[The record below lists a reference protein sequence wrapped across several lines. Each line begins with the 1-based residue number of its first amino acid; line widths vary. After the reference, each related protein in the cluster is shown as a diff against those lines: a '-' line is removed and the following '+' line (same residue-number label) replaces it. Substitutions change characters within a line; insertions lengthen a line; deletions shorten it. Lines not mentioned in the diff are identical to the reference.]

1 MANHIRK
8 TSSGWVADFRVGE
21 KRRQLR
27 AKTKA
32 EAQERMAKELA
43 AVKEDAGPREGFTL
57 EQARRLSLEVR
68 WAGKACETTAAGY
81 SADVVSYFGA
91 DEPLAG
97 INAQKVEQYRGYL
110 RAKGNA
116 AASINWKVSCLQ
128 SMLRDAVL
136 YGHVEAMP
144 VLPKRLKL
152 DNQKHRV
159 LSPEEVDA
167 FCAVLEVH
175 GHPEAADLLVFLV
188 EVGCRWSEA
197 EGLLAKHVSVERGS
211 VLFPKTKNGKPR
223 AVPLTTKARA
233 VVERRLPE
241 RGEQRVWSYS
251 YKQFQHQW
259 DRAKAALG
267 LAADLELTIHTCR
280 HTCCSRLAQRGI
292 PLPQI
297 MAWSGHRSL
306 PSVAR
311 YLHLDLTG
319 LEAARAALEVM

>member
-97 INAQKVEQYRGYL
+97 INAQKVEQFRGYL

-128 SMLRDAVL
+128 
-136 YGHVEAMP
+136 
-144 VLPKRLKL
+144 
-152 DNQKHRV
+152 
-159 LSPEEVDA
+159 
-167 FCAVLEVH
+167 
-175 GHPEAADLLVFLV
+175 
-188 EVGCRWSEA
+188 
-197 EGLLAKHVSVERGS
+197 
-211 VLFPKTKNGKPR
+211 
-223 AVPLTTKARA
+223 
-233 VVERRLPE
+233 
-241 RGEQRVWSYS
+241 
-251 YKQFQHQW
+251 
-259 DRAKAALG
+259 
-267 LAADLELTIHTCR
+267 
-280 HTCCSRLAQRGI
+280 
-292 PLPQI
+292 
-297 MAWSGHRSL
+297 
-306 PSVAR
+306 
-311 YLHLDLTG
+311 
-319 LEAARAALEVM
+319 